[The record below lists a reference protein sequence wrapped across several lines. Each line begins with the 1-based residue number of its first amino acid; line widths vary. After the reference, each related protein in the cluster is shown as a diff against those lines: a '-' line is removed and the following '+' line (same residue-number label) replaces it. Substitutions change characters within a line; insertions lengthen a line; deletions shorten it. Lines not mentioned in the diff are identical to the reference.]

1 MTVGHRLS
9 LVALL
14 IGSVGLAGC
23 AAPEPGTAEP
33 QRQAEASPSGTG
45 WGVSLPA
52 ATALP
57 AGYSSIGELA
67 GRGELFAAG
76 GQAAARL
83 HDGNHYHG
91 YDGPLVWSI
100 EGDGTRTQGLLYGVE
115 DGVIVSA
122 GYLIPQEDL
131 AAGRSFHG
139 MTLREIDLP
148 VARSMTVDLIPGD
161 TPESGQYLFLWHFR
175 PPSDASEPTL
185 EVRDLPLLASLGDA
199 YTVVACDHVPDTRF
213 CPGMGRHYT
222 DLSVPTGGPAFS
234 RQPDDTGTAGVI
246 FGEAAGKLIFIEYVF
261 GQADLISGM
270 SWPAIPLDGLPIP
283 PIDNIHVLHFGTDE
297 STTGRYTV
305 HMYFLPEE
313 VYLGWEAEP
322 ESL

>member
-1 MTVGHRLS
+1 MTLGQLS

-45 WGVSLPA
+45 SGVSLT
-52 ATALP
+52 ATAIP
-57 AGYSSIGELA
+57 AGYSSVGELA
-67 GRGELFAAG
+67 GRGEFFAAR
-76 GQAAARL
+76 GQASTRP
-83 HDGNHYHG
+83 HDGSHYHG
-91 YDGPLVWSI
+91 YDGPLVWAA

-115 DGVIVSA
+115 DDVIVSA
-122 GYLIPQEDL
+122 GYLIPQADL

-139 MTLREIDLP
+139 MTLREVDLP
-148 VARSMTVDLIPGD
+148 VARSMTVDLIPGE
-161 TPESGQYLFLWHFR
+161 TPGSGRYLFLWHFR
-175 PPSDASEPTL
+175 PPSGASAPTP
-185 EVRDLPLLASLGDA
+185 EVGDLPSLASLGDA
-199 YTVVACDHVPDTRF
+199 FTVVACDHIPDTRF

-222 DLSVPTGGPAFS
+222 DLSVPTGGPAFA
-234 RQPDDTGTAGVI
+234 RQPEDTDTAGVI

-261 GQADLISGM
+261 GQADLIEGM

-283 PIDNIHVLHFGTDE
+283 PVDNVHVLHFGTDE
-297 STTGRYTV
+297 STSGRYTV

-322 ESL
+322 SAL